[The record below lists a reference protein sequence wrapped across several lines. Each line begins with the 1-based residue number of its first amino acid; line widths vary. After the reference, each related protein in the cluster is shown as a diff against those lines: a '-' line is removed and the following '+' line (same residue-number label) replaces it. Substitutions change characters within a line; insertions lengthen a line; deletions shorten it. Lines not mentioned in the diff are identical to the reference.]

1 MKRMPFTVI
10 VGGREVAALDPAD
23 RGLAY
28 GDGIFET
35 IRVWR
40 GAAVLW
46 REHLARLRRGARRF
60 GIATDWA
67 QLESLAR
74 VHASGIDDGVLKLIL
89 TRGAGGRG
97 YGPPEVA
104 SPALIVGA
112 FPAPP
117 SAPPD
122 GLNLRWCRTRLA
134 RQPLL
139 AGIKHL
145 NRLEQVLARAEWRD
159 PRIHEGLMCDMEGR
173 VICATSANLFVLQDG
188 RWLTPSLADCGIA
201 GTLRGWLLRHVKQ
214 SAEAEL
220 SPASV
225 EQAAAVFLCNSL
237 RGILPVRRLGR
248 RQYLPHSALARIQE
262 RLARTFP
269 VFAKDLPAA

>member
-1 MKRMPFTVI
+1 MKRRPFTLI
-10 VGGREVAALDPAD
+10 VDGLEVSALDLAD

-28 GDGIFET
+28 GDGLFET

-40 GAAVLW
+40 GEAVLW
-46 REHLARLRRGARRF
+46 REHLARLRRGARRL
-60 GIATDWA
+60 GITADWA
-67 QLESLAR
+67 QLAKLSLAR
-74 VHASGIDDGVLKLIL
+74 ASVIDDGVLKLIL

-97 YGPPEVA
+97 YAPPEVA
-104 SPALIVGA
+104 SSALIIGA
-112 FPAPP
+112 FPVPPKAPP
-117 SAPPD
+117 G
-122 GLNLRWCRTRLA
+122 GLSLRWCRARLA

-159 PRIHEGLMCDMEGR
+159 QRIQEGLICDTEGR
-173 VICATSANLFVLQDG
+173 VICATSANLFVLQGG

-201 GTLRGWLLRHVKQ
+201 GTLRGWLLRRVKQ
-214 SAEAEL
+214 AAEAEL

-225 EQAAAVFLCNSL
+225 EQADAVFLCNSL

-248 RQYLPHSALARIQE
+248 RQYAPHPALASLQVQ
-262 RLARTFP
+262 LARTFP
-269 VFAKDLPAA
+269 VFA